1 MTLKLPIYM
10 DNSAT
15 TPCDPRVVERM
26 LPFFNESS
34 GNAASR
40 NHSFGWEAE
49 AAVDEAREQVA
60 RLIHADAKEIIWTSG
75 STEANNLAIKGA
87 AEMYRSKGN
96 HVITCV
102 TEHKAVVDPVKHLE
116 QEGFETTWLPVDRQG
131 NIDLDQ
137 LRGAITAKT
146 ILISLMAANNETG
159 TLHPVEAIGT
169 IAKEKGVLFHCDAT
183 QAAGK
188 VELDVNSQG
197 IDLLSLSAHKFYGPK
212 GIGCLYI
219 RRRRPRVRLV
229 AILDGGGHERG
240 MRSGTLNVTG
250 IVGMGEAARLAR
262 EEMPT
267 EVPRL
272 TALRDRLD
280 AGVKKRVP
288 DVVVNGNPDFRLPY
302 LTNLSF
308 PYVEGESLI
317 MGVSEIAVSSG
328 SACTSASLEPS
339 YVLKSMG
346 LDDELAHS
354 SMRFSLGRFNTE
366 EEVDFVVEKVCTE
379 VVRLR
384 EMSPLWEMV
393 QEGIDISKVKWAAH

>member
-1 MTLKLPIYM
+1 
-10 DNSAT
+10 
-15 TPCDPRVVERM
+15 
-26 LPFFNESS
+26 
-34 GNAASR
+34 
-40 NHSFGWEAE
+40 
-49 AAVDEAREQVA
+49 
-60 RLIHADAKEIIWTSG
+60 
-75 STEANNLAIKGA
+75 
-87 AEMYRSKGN
+87 
-96 HVITCV
+96 
-102 TEHKAVVDPVKHLE
+102 
-116 QEGFETTWLPVDRQG
+116 
-131 NIDLDQ
+131 
-137 LRGAITAKT
+137 
-146 ILISLMAANNETG
+146 
-159 TLHPVEAIGT
+159 
-169 IAKEKGVLFHCDAT
+169 
-183 QAAGK
+183 
-188 VELDVNSQG
+188 
-197 IDLLSLSAHKFYGPK
+197 
-212 GIGCLYI
+212 
-219 RRRRPRVRLV
+219 V

-346 LDDELAHS
+346 LNDELAHS

-366 EEVDFVVEKVCTE
+366 EEVDFVVKKVCTE
-379 VVRLR
+379 VDRLR